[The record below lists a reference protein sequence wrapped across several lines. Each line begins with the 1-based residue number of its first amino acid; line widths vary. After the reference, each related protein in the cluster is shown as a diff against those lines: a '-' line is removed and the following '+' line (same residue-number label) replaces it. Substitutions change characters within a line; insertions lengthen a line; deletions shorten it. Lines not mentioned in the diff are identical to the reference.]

1 MYTIKANPPR
11 TSDKSSTMLYVVGG
25 ILLVASLAIGITALI
40 YSLKTRDYTT
50 VKNQTINETI
60 TNIPKCRQGAAGA
73 QGPPGLTGPQGP
85 PGGMIQYRGVL
96 RNLEYT
102 DLVSDRFF
110 NNAAPYLTK
119 QNYATSQLW
128 TLNSQNFLQ
137 NQYRGCMSANPVTGQ
152 ISMDTC
158 DPSTN
163 PENNKNWSY
172 TAEGQVRL
180 MNTNKCLSVMNQM
193 PAMGTK
199 AIQNGAEPMN
209 LSVKTLPIFSLEDC
223 ADSNNIPAKLR
234 WSFL

>member
-1 MYTIKANPPR
+1 MSPFI
-11 TSDKSSTMLYVVGG
+11 YVIIGLIV
-25 ILLVASLAIGITALI
+25 LASLAIGITALVT
-40 YSLKTRDYTT
+40 SLKTRDYSTT
-50 VKNQTINETI
+50 TNQKMKQSISQ
-60 TNIPKCRQGAAGA
+60 IPQCRQGPAGA
-73 QGPPGLTGPQGP
+73 QGPAGLMGPQGA
-85 PGGMIQYRGVL
+85 PGGTYQYRGVL

-128 TLNSQNFLQ
+128 TLDSQNYLQ
-137 NQYRGCMSANPVTGQ
+137 NQYKGCMSANPVTGQ

-158 DPSTN
+158 DASTN

-172 TAEGQVRL
+172 TAEGQLRL
-180 MNTNKCLSVMNQM
+180 MNTNKCLSVMNQI

-209 LSVKTLPIFSLEDC
+209 LSVKTLPIFSLENC
-223 ADSNNIPAKLR
+223 ENSNNIPAKLR